1 MRHVTLYIPDN
12 KYPLFMEL
20 ARSIDFIKKIEEEES
35 EEPSKEEVI
44 RNLKRGFE
52 EMQLIKKGKLK
63 TTPLKDFLNE
73 L

>member
-20 ARSIDFIKKIEEEES
+20 ARSIDFIKKIEEES

-52 EMQLIKKGKLK
+52 EMQLFKKGKLK
-63 TTPLKDFLNE
+63 TTSAKDFLNE

>member
-44 RNLKRGFE
+44 RNLKRGFQ
-52 EMQLIKKGKLK
+52 EMQLFKKGKLK
-63 TTPLKDFLNE
+63 TTPAKDFLNE

>member
-1 MRHVTLYIPDN
+1 MKHVTLYIPDN

>member
-1 MRHVTLYIPDN
+1 
-12 KYPLFMEL
+12 MEL

-44 RNLKRGFE
+44 RNLKRGFQ
-52 EMQLIKKGKLK
+52 EMQLFKKGKLK
-63 TTPLKDFLNE
+63 TTPAKDFLNE

>member
-1 MRHVTLYIPDN
+1 MKHVTLYIPDN

-20 ARSIDFIKKIEEEES
+20 ARSINFIKKIEEES

>member
-35 EEPSKEEVI
+35 EEPSKEEII

-52 EMQLIKKGKLK
+52 EMQLFKKGKLK
-63 TTPLKDFLNE
+63 TTSVKDFLNE